1 MFEREIKFIYDF
13 NLNRINKIGSYLTF
27 EQLSSLDIH
36 PAILKYIS
44 AEIDFLIFE
53 DRQKLLQDS
62 VFNYSGEKINGYF
75 NLIGTE
81 IKKSK
86 KLSIEYIEKL
96 LLHAISFIANYLVRP
111 RWTLSRFLFDKDES
125 KSTAE
130 VKQIIN
136 YVYFYNYLTDTLI
149 SYLDKKNLV
158 SVTQNDV
165 DELIKKIDDFTLE
178 SYLPNIIESALNSM
192 SEFFN
197 IGTVQQNKISINAV
211 KLFLQ
216 EKNLDDHIKKLE
228 DTFAQDEKTKHSTS
242 DILNALS
249 SGELMFNLK
258 SMETEQIDEDELE
271 NKESLEFETVEEEL
285 NSDNNDFPENLADD
299 NDEIKPDDESTA
311 VYEDET
317 NSEFNGG
324 DIETAGNEIPES
336 GLPISET
343 ELNVSENDIDETNE
357 ESFPENEMT
366 EETESGTEKPNNE
379 SESLAETQNEED
391 SELAEISSDTE
402 MISPDEKF
410 AFEEVEGNDVNTTED
425 ESESQINPE
434 DKLLINKDETQEVTN
449 EDAISETVREEEEIT
464 DRFENANLETETLEA
479 EISEPSEDEIEEFEE
494 EEKTQSTENY
504 KFEET
509 GAEDATPETMTEE
522 EEIIDQF
529 ENENLATETLEAE
542 ISEPGEDE
550 IEEFEEEEKIPS
562 TENYEFEETGTKS
575 EKHENEEI
583 YSEEVLGTNDTPDL
597 SSEDISPEEVEIDE
611 EIQPEN
617 ISEIIDEME
626 SDVLAE
632 NGNDVEEEIV
642 EANNEDTEQDFNEV
656 EQPELFPP
664 EEVDDNNQDNLKL
677 NNLDEEEKIEET
689 ASSPQIEL
697 SELLENKN
705 MNKILKVV
713 FDYDMDDFV
722 SAIDSIAECKN
733 ENEAEKI
740 LEKIYDV
747 NGVKPTSKEAK
758 AFNSIISE
766 YFKKI

>member
-62 VFNYSGEKINGYF
+62 VFDYSGEKINGYF
-75 NLIGTE
+75 NLIGAE

-96 LLHAISFIANYLVRP
+96 LLHAISFIVNYLVRP
-111 RWTLSRFLFDKDES
+111 RWALSRFLFDKDES

-130 VKQIIN
+130 VNQIIN

-149 SYLDKKNLV
+149 SFLDKKNLISV
-158 SVTQNDV
+158 SQDEV
-165 DELIKKIDDFTLE
+165 DELIKKIDNFTIE
-178 SYLPNIIESALNSM
+178 SYLPNIIESAVNAM

-211 KLFLQ
+211 KLFLH

-228 DTFAQDEKTKHSTS
+228 DTFAQDEKTKQSTS

-249 SGELMFNLK
+249 SGELMFNMK

-271 NKESLEFETVEEEL
+271 NKESLEFEPVEEEL
-285 NSDNNDFPENLADD
+285 NSNENDSPENLVDD
-299 NDEIKPDDESTA
+299 VDEMKSEDEGTA
-311 VYEDET
+311 TYEDET
-317 NSEFNGG
+317 NPEFNGV
-324 DIETAGNEIPES
+324 DVETEENKTPEHEQ
-336 GLPISET
+336 LISET
-343 ELNVSENDIDETNE
+343 ELNVSVNDLDETNE
-357 ESFPENEMT
+357 ESPSENEMP
-366 EETESGTEKPNNE
+366 EEVESGTDEISNE

-391 SELAEISSDTE
+391 SELEEISSDTE
-402 MISPDEKF
+402 IISPNEKF
-410 AFEEVEGNDVNTTED
+410 AFEEVEKNNVAAAED
-425 ESESQINPE
+425 ESESLINSE
-434 DKLLINKDETQEVTN
+434 DNLPLNKDETEGIPE
-449 EDAISETVREEEEIT
+449 EDVAPETV
-464 DRFENANLETETLEA
+464 
-479 EISEPSEDEIEEFEE
+479 P
-494 EEKTQSTENY
+494 
-504 KFEET
+504 
-509 GAEDATPETMTEE
+509 E

-529 ENENLATETLEAE
+529 ENKNLETETSDTD
-542 ISEPGEDE
+542 ISEPSESE
-550 IEEFEEEEKIPS
+550 IEEFEEVEKLQSAENDISFDANDKVETADIGITGIEPETVSNEYFAEAEETELDESDTEPIS
-562 TENYEFEETGTKS
+562 DEISETENYEFEETGTESKKDDN
-575 EKHENEEI
+575 ENVYNEEN
-583 YSEEVLGTNDTPDL
+583 LATNDTSDL
-597 SSEDISPEEVEIDE
+597 SIENTTPEEVETNE
-611 EIQPEN
+611 EIQSEN

-632 NGNDVEEEIV
+632 NGNDAEENILEDNSEDAEQEI
-642 EANNEDTEQDFNEV
+642 DEV

-664 EEVDDNNQDNLKL
+664 EELESKNYDNLIL
-677 NNLDEEEKIEET
+677 NNLDEEVKEENENIEEI
-689 ASSPQIEL
+689 APSPQIEL

-722 SAIDSIAECKN
+722 NAIDSIAECKN

-740 LEKIYDV
+740 LEKIYDS
-747 NGVKPTSKEAK
+747 NGVKPTSREAK